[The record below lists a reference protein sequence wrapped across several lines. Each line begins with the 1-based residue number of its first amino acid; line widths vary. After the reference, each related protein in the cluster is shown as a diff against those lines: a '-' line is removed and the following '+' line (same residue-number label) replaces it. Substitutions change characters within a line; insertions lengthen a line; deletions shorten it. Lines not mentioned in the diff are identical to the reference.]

1 MDGLERPPPGRPRY
15 ARARSRDDRAGAR
28 CLGVG
33 SADRCRDRGD
43 PDRQLLDLP
52 GIVHRRLR
60 PGLHLLPPAAY
71 GQSPEGGPRGIAL
84 VLAHGREPL
93 SGCACMGDEWR
104 KGHAATHS
112 EERMRRIYVLAI
124 GTLLTLGALAG
135 TALAKEG
142 AVTKLDALPS
152 GGIHAGQMI
161 PIGFTILMDGVEPY
175 KADVA
180 EIVVRNGTGKVLSYP
195 ATPQGP
201 AGHYVANVY
210 FPAAGTYTWQAT
222 QGTYFAPFHLGPAA
236 GLGPVT
242 ASEARATPA
251 TTLATTDPISQA
263 IPFLAGLIAL
273 GASVRLAQLL
283 RSHRRVS
290 ATA

>member
-1 MDGLERPPPGRPRY
+1 
-15 ARARSRDDRAGAR
+15 
-28 CLGVG
+28 
-33 SADRCRDRGD
+33 
-43 PDRQLLDLP
+43 
-52 GIVHRRLR
+52 
-60 PGLHLLPPAAY
+60 
-71 GQSPEGGPRGIAL
+71 
-84 VLAHGREPL
+84 
-93 SGCACMGDEWR
+93 
-104 KGHAATHS
+104 
-112 EERMRRIYVLAI
+112 MRRIYVLAI

-222 QGTYFAPFHLGPAA
+222 QGTYFAPFDLGTVAV
-236 GLGPVT
+236 LGPVT
-242 ASEARATPA
+242 TSETQATPA
-251 TTLATTDPISQA
+251 TTPATNDPISQA

-283 RSHRRVS
+283 RSARRSPRQGGEKGSGALALLPFLIAAVRPCATTLSRRAPPPWSPLVPS
-290 ATA
+290 ASSDRSGDTDTAGRSVDP

>member
-1 MDGLERPPPGRPRY
+1 
-15 ARARSRDDRAGAR
+15 
-28 CLGVG
+28 
-33 SADRCRDRGD
+33 
-43 PDRQLLDLP
+43 
-52 GIVHRRLR
+52 
-60 PGLHLLPPAAY
+60 
-71 GQSPEGGPRGIAL
+71 
-84 VLAHGREPL
+84 
-93 SGCACMGDEWR
+93 
-104 KGHAATHS
+104 
-112 EERMRRIYVLAI
+112 MRRIYVLAI

-222 QGTYFAPFHLGPAA
+222 QGTYFAPFDLGTVAV
-236 GLGPVT
+236 LGPVT
-242 ASEARATPA
+242 MSETQATPA
-251 TTLATTDPISQA
+251 TTPATNDPISQA